1 MKVKQQEAKMNNVN
15 QQKMLEFVETVKK
28 DPNQAKKEKA
38 VTGTW
43 NFEEGQPQFVAQLE
57 YPQGEAVLKAE
68 LPPFAGG
75 WGTSPDPIQYCLY
88 GLAAC
93 FAVTFAAVAT
103 KENIQLKTLAVTA
116 QNWLDLRKQLGL
128 SEEEIIKKVKLTVKA
143 EGASREELERVLK
156 LAEKQC
162 PGAEC
167 VTRSIPLET
176 ELA

>member
-1 MKVKQQEAKMNNVN
+1 MNNVN
-15 QQKMLEFVETVKK
+15 KQKMIEFVQTVQN
-28 DPNQAKKEKA
+28 DPSQAKREKS

-43 NFEEGQPQFVAQLE
+43 DFTEGQPQFVAKLE
-57 YPQGEAVLKAE
+57 FPKGETVLKAE

-103 KENIQLKTLAVTA
+103 KENVKLTKLEVTA

-128 SEEEIIKKVKLTVKA
+128 SEDNIIQKVKLTVKA
-143 EGASREELERVLK
+143 EGAPKEELERIK
-156 LAEKQC
+156 ALAEKQC

-167 VTRSIPLET
+167 VTRTIPLET